1 MDQMY
6 YKHDQASDTLRAWT
20 DVTATISKHDAKTNI
35 VLSQIS
41 NKCDIDIYSTE
52 VQGKAEPWVREIPTT
67 DVIRHEWHEAS
78 DVPIWGIIIPKA
90 TLKNS

>member
-1 MDQMY
+1 MHCTMDELY
-6 YKHDQASDTLRAWT
+6 YKHEQASDTLRDQT
-20 DVTATISKHDAKTNI
+20 DVAAAISKHSAKTNI
-35 VLSQIS
+35 VLSQIG

-78 DVPIWGIIIPKA
+78 DVPI
-90 TLKNS
+90 